1 MLRQSDGG
9 PGSANSSSNILTN
22 IGRAENKPRQ
32 TKQTRRRAV
41 QLNLV
46 PVQTRERLLLPQSRS
61 SHSQPGMEAAARGS
75 RSLPR
80 PLQHRTAVATS
91 REIGC
96 RCCCDQLVYCTFRPP
111 PPLDSPIC
119 PLHSILFLLSAA
131 SPARFL
137 ISYLPSHLDRRPQPT
152 AAKLSGSSSSPGQKH
167 PEMEVCR
174 VTMTVSGL
182 NGRISGCCSSLPRLR
197 GSLPGDSV
205 RHSTDETRPRG
216 PRH

>member
-1 MLRQSDGG
+1 
-9 PGSANSSSNILTN
+9 
-22 IGRAENKPRQ
+22 
-32 TKQTRRRAV
+32 
-41 QLNLV
+41 
-46 PVQTRERLLLPQSRS
+46 
-61 SHSQPGMEAAARGS
+61 MEAAARGG

-96 RCCCDQLVYCTFRPP
+96 RCCCDQLVYCTFRQRSP

-152 AAKLSGSSSSPGQKH
+152 AAQLSGCHQFQPGSQTAGLH
-167 PEMEVCR
+167 MEVEVCWI
-174 VTMTVSGL
+174 TMTVSGL
-182 NGRISGCCSSLPRLR
+182 NGRISGCCCSFPRLR